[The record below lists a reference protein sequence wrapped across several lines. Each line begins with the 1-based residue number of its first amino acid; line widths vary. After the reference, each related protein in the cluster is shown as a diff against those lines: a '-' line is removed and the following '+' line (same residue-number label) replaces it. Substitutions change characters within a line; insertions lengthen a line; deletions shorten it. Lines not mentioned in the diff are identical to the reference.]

1 MSFEEWMQH
10 VDRVVGSIAFGLSV
24 HDLPDIDFRGLYD
37 AGEMAQAAAI
47 IIGHNH
53 PSGDPAP
60 SPEDISVT
68 RKIVEAGKLLDIAVL
83 DHLVIGNGRYTSL
96 KEKGLGFD

>member
-37 AGEMAQAAAI
+37 AGETAQTAA
-47 IIGHNH
+47 
-53 PSGDPAP
+53 
-60 SPEDISVT
+60 
-68 RKIVEAGKLLDIAVL
+68 EAALAAVDFPFEELAFLD
-83 DHLVIGNGRYTSL
+83 
-96 KEKGLGFD
+96 

>member
-37 AGEMAQAAAI
+37 AGETAQAAA
-47 IIGHNH
+47 
-53 PSGDPAP
+53 
-60 SPEDISVT
+60 
-68 RKIVEAGKLLDIAVL
+68 EAALAAADFPFEELAFLD
-83 DHLVIGNGRYTSL
+83 
-96 KEKGLGFD
+96 